1 MRASLLALL
10 SKADA
15 GEDIGRQGKASI
27 LRELRKSKLRRPDVV
42 LKFQKDAL
50 ANKTGEADELNL
62 LEQISLAAMDVGE
75 GELAS
80 SCIDKLSRRFK
91 TSVRVDRLKGMK
103 LESEGKYD
111 QALELYT
118 EVLKTSPSN
127 LLVMKR
133 IVCVYRQQGK
143 IAEAVEQLHKI
154 LKLFASDGNTWNEL
168 AEIHIS
174 RGEYVEAAH
183 CLEEVLLL
191 DPECAHAHARLAD
204 TYYTIGDQEHL
215 LLARKHY
222 TMSLNRQNAQVNL
235 RALYGL
241 MASCRALLALP
252 APGVDASQKE
262 LCSAMLE
269 QCRESVSDVNDRIG
283 HKVAFALS

>member
-1 MRASLLALL
+1 MHSSLLALL
-10 SKADA
+10 AKADA
-15 GEDIGRQGKASI
+15 GEELGRQTRAQVV
-27 LRELRKSKLRRPDVV
+27 RELRKSKLRRPDIV
-42 LKFQKDAL
+42 LKFHKDAL
-50 ANKTGEADELNL
+50 ASKTGEVDELNL
-62 LEQISLAAMDVGE
+62 LEQISLAAIDVGE
-75 GELAS
+75 DGIAS
-80 SCIDKLSRRFK
+80 SCIDQLSRRFK
-91 TSVRVDRLKGMK
+91 TSVRLDRLKGMK
-103 LESEGKYD
+103 LESEGKYA

-133 IVCVYRQQGK
+133 VVCVYRQQGK

-174 RGEYVEAAH
+174 RGEYAEAAY

-204 TYYTIGDQEHL
+204 TYYTIGDPEHL

-222 TMSLNRQNAQVNL
+222 TMSLNRQNAHVNL

-241 MASCRALLALP
+241 MAACRALLALP
-252 APGVDASQKE
+252 ASSVDASQKE
-262 LCSAMLE
+262 LCSAMLDH
-269 QCRESVSDVNDRIG
+269 CREAVSDVNNRIG
-283 HKVAFALS
+283 PKVAFVLS